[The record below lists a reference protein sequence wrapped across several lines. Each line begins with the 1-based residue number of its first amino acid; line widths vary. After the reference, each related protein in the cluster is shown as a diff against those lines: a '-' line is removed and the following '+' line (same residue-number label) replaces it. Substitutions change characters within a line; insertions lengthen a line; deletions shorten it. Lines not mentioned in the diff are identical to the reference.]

1 MTGAASRAVG
11 EERLGDDGVPAGRR
25 IGTRVRVVVGVAV
38 EAESGWN
45 GGGVEVVVEDGLEG
59 SSIGLVGKAE
69 ALVCVG
75 LAAVRT
81 PRGGTLG
88 YDGSGEALRGGDR
101 VPRSTLGGEGEAG
114 AEDAVVEGRRG
125 AGGLWPRG
133 KGGQEVGGDGGMEG
147 GGARLGG
154 EGEVGI
160 REGEGWSMGGEER
173 FGDGGSVGTVREGGG
188 QAERGGGG

>member
-1 MTGAASRAVG
+1 MEWWWRGGS
-11 EERLGDDGVPAGRR
+11 
-25 IGTRVRVVVGVAV
+25 
-38 EAESGWN
+38 
-45 GGGVEVVVEDGLEG
+45 GGGCLGGQLH
-59 SSIGLVGKAE
+59 IGLMLKAK
-69 ALVCVG
+69 ALVSVG
-75 LAAVRT
+75 LAVRT

-101 VPRSTLGGEGEAG
+101 VPCSTLSGEGGAG

-125 AGGLWPRG
+125 TGGHGPRG
-133 KGGQEVGGDGGMEG
+133 KVGQEVGGDRGMEG

-173 FGDGGSVGTVREGGG
+173 FGDGGSVGLVREGEG